1 MKVNKGVN
9 MSNVENQYFIIKI
22 TKWAHTTTY
31 EIMKQEPFSLEDA
44 TRNLLAYEQL
54 NDDKNAKYHL
64 TRYDALLTNK
74 EEPFVLNKEVA

>member
-44 TRNLLAYEQL
+44 TRNLYS
-54 NDDKNAKYHL
+54 
-64 TRYDALLTNK
+64 
-74 EEPFVLNKEVA
+74 